1 MTSLDSLDQEEKYLV
16 FYNTNKYILNP
27 LLYNSDLFKVLIQTG
42 DKEFHLKEYEKTFN
56 ALNDN
61 NLIIDPKSSVDEIN
75 TLTTS
80 LDYFG
85 YEPAIEHLNK
95 VIFEIECKTEYKNL
109 YDFIY
114 KNKDEILFSSFRNKN
129 LPLEFCEHFKCQL
142 SSEYLSYNKNITE
155 EFILR
160 TSSLN
165 IYSICVNYKFT
176 YEFLKEY
183 NKYLLWDHLALNA
196 NIPLIVFEANVSSTD
211 ERFWTNLSSNPNLT
225 ETFIETYKDKI
236 NFSSLSK
243 NKNLTETIAKKYISK
258 LDFAKLSK
266 NTNLSNEFFDMN
278 SHRITWDAFSRYN
291 LITCWFYEK
300 HHNSINKYELS
311 KNENLTQEFVKKYL
325 HDINYNILLAHNNKL
340 PFDFIFNTL
349 PIFEDI
355 RIAYKNKTQIFLPHS
370 NMLTYLLKYAPN
382 DIILDLRFDF
392 SPANCNYLSD
402 NKNLSERYIHNLIRV
417 YPNVFEHISEFK
429 SITVNILR
437 QYCNVIS
444 PIKLNNYSIGPA
456 LQKITKYKSNRW
468 KKYIDDLFE

>member
-1 MTSLDSLDQEEKYLV
+1 MASLDSLDQEEKYLV
-16 FYNTNKYILNP
+16 FYNTNRYILNP
-27 LLYNSDLFKVLIQTG
+27 SLYDSDLFKVLIQTG
-42 DKEFHLKEYEKTFN
+42 DKEFHLKEYEKIFN

-75 TLTTS
+75 TLTTA

-95 VIFEIECKTEYKNL
+95 VIFEIECKTEYRNL

-114 KNKDEILFSSFRNKN
+114 KNKNEILFSSFRNKK
-129 LPLEFCEHFKCQL
+129 LPLEFCENFKCQL

-160 TSSLN
+160 TNSLN
-165 IYSICVNYKFT
+165 IYNLCVNYKFT

-196 NIPLIVFEANVSSTD
+196 NIPLIVFEANTSSTN

-258 LDFAKLSK
+258 LDFVKLSK
-266 NTNLSNEFFDMN
+266 NKNLSNEFFDMN
-278 SHRITWDAFSRYN
+278 SHHIVWDAFSRYN

-300 HHNSINKYELS
+300 HHNSINKDELS

-340 PFDFIFNTL
+340 PFDFIFNTS

-355 RIAYKNKTQIFLPHS
+355 RIAYKNKTQTFLPHS

-382 DIILDLRFDF
+382 DIISDLRFDF
-392 SPANCNYLSD
+392 TPANCNYLSD
-402 NKNLSERYIHNLIRV
+402 NKNLSEQYIHNLIRV
-417 YPNVFEHISEFK
+417 YPNILEHISEFK

-437 QYCNVIS
+437 QYCNAIS
-444 PIKLNNYSIGPA
+444 PIKLNNYSIGTA